1 MDKIEKIVLIVIMVF
16 LIFLGTFGSFGTSIS
31 SINDTNITNTTK
43 LTNTTSKSSSL
54 VTLAAAAP
62 SSSSY
67 TSLTVTP
74 SSVDLGSVLAD
85 NSENSY
91 PSQTTIEVC
100 AGDFVSFNRLNLYVK
115 SAGDLDSGTDNIP
128 INNLKYD
135 GFGSSSLQKT
145 SFNTNYNLVTYWNTQ
160 SFRYHNTYSNR
171 VYYVASDY
179 DIYGNTIYLSPIT
192 TSANYYLTVPFGTSP
207 GTYQTTIEYIAIF
220 DTATQPV

>member
-1 MDKIEKIVLIVIMVF
+1 MLWVVEIEKTVLIILMILVIG
-16 LIFLGTFGSFGTSIS
+16 LGTFTSFGTSIS
-31 SINDTNITNTTK
+31 SNDINVTNTTNS
-43 LTNTTSKSSSL
+43 TNTTSKTSSL

-85 NSENSY
+85 NSETFY

-115 SAGDLDSGTDNIP
+115 SAGDLDSGSDTIP

-145 SFNTNYNLVTYWNTQ
+145 SFYTNYNLVTYWNAQ
-160 SFRYHNTYSNR
+160 NFKYRNYR

-192 TSANYYLTVPFGTSP
+192 TAANYYLTVPFGTSP